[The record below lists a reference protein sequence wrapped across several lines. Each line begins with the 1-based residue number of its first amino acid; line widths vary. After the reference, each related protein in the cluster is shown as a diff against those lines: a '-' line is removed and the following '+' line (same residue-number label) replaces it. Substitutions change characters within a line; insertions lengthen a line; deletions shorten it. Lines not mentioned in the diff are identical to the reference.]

1 MLPFKSIANRHDK
14 YRGKDCMKKIF
25 ESFRENLTEI
35 IILKKQNEVV
45 NKRTAG
51 IIWYCKNLLYL

>member
-1 MLPFKSIANRHDK
+1 
-14 YRGKDCMKKIF
+14 MKKIF

-51 IIWYCKNLLYL
+51 II